1 MTRKTG
7 VVAILAMAGMGFA
20 AMALAAGPASP
31 PAEEAAGEPQAATQQ
46 AGGSNRGY
54 VVGDAGVARLQ
65 GGSNRG
71 YVVGDGG
78 VARLQGSPVSGQSAE
93 IGINEPGINRKAKR
107 EVPPRQT
114 AVPEPKPPHGD

>member
-7 VVAILAMAGMGFA
+7 VVAILAMAGMGFG
-20 AMALAAGPASP
+20 AMAFAAGPASP
-31 PAEEAAGEPQAATQQ
+31 PAEEAAGEPQAAQQ
-46 AGGSNRGY
+46 A
-54 VVGDAGVARLQ
+54 

-78 VARLQGSPVSGQSAE
+78 VARLQGSPASGQSAE

-107 EVPPRQT
+107 EAPPRQT
-114 AVPEPKPPHGD
+114 ATPEPKPPHGD

>member
-7 VVAILAMAGMGFA
+7 VVVILAMAGMGFGA
-20 AMALAAGPASP
+20 VALAAGPASP
-31 PAEEAAGEPQAATQQ
+31 PAEETVGEPQAATKQ
-46 AGGSNRGY
+46 A
-54 VVGDAGVARLQ
+54 

-78 VARLQGSPVSGQSAE
+78 VARLQGSPASGQSAE

-107 EVPPRQT
+107 EAPSRET
-114 AVPEPKPPHGD
+114 ATPEPKPPHGD

>member
-7 VVAILAMAGMGFA
+7 VVAVLAMAGMGFG

-31 PAEEAAGEPQAATQQ
+31 PAEEAVKEPQAAAQQ

-54 VVGDAGVARLQ
+54 M
-65 GGSNRG
+65 
-71 YVVGDGG
+71 VGDGG
-78 VARLQGSPVSGQSAE
+78 VARLQGSPASGQSAE

-114 AVPEPKPPHGD
+114 AAPEPKPPHGD